1 MTGQNNRS
9 SRNGFTL
16 IELLVVIAII
26 AILAAILFPVFAQAR
41 EKARA
46 ISCLSN
52 IKQVGLAWMMY
63 TQDYD
68 EQTVIPFSDPTGNVY
83 QFPTSAN
90 DPKAAHWWPDLLLPY
105 FKSWQIFVCP
115 SEGDAANI
123 FGSGPYSWWWNQMQF
138 TSIGYNYSHLGDWQY
153 PQGFSTGTSLAALT
167 APANTI
173 AFVDSEF
180 DNGANKALG
189 FCDVNAPDTGQWY
202 PSPTVNV
209 WASDWTWP
217 AGSPSPTNYGSMGP
231 RHFEGVNIGWCDGH
245 AKYLKWQATIA
256 GTNFGPGV
264 AYTSVVVN
272 NPSAYLWSKTKP

>member
-105 FKSWQIFVCP
+105 FKSWRGCGKFVGRIHTLFWENPRQTP
-115 SEGDAANI
+115 SHKKKR
-123 FGSGPYSWWWNQMQF
+123 SC
-138 TSIGYNYSHLGDWQY
+138 
-153 PQGFSTGTSLAALT
+153 
-167 APANTI
+167 
-173 AFVDSEF
+173 
-180 DNGANKALG
+180 K
-189 FCDVNAPDTGQWY
+189 
-202 PSPTVNV
+202 
-209 WASDWTWP
+209 
-217 AGSPSPTNYGSMGP
+217 SPSFKRRFFVM
-231 RHFEGVNIGWCDGH
+231 
-245 AKYLKWQATIA
+245 L
-256 GTNFGPGV
+256 
-264 AYTSVVVN
+264 
-272 NPSAYLWSKTKP
+272 NPKKRQSYKR